1 MAKVRIYEIANELKI
16 QSKDVIEF
24 LKEKNIM
31 KKTASSA
38 IEDDVIDMVRGKFTG
53 GKSES
58 RKPQPESAGQSF
70 GKSKEEPVKTESIKT
85 ETAQTAKTEP
95 EKAVT
100 AKAEPQQAK
109 GNKTEAGKAS
119 EDGKEEVERPRK
131 KSSITAV
138 YNPQNSKTAPR
149 RQSRPQGDRHDRNDR
164 NDRNERNNR
173 PQGDRNNRPQG
184 DRHTRKKRE

>member
-100 AKAEPQQAK
+100 AKAESQHSCHSDRFCLPENGYFFHFDHFCHSDHVCLPGALT
-109 GNKTEAGKAS
+109 GVS
-119 EDGKEEVERPRK
+119 ELFCC
-131 KSSITAV
+131 S
-138 YNPQNSKTAPR
+138 
-149 RQSRPQGDRHDRNDR
+149 GDYK
-164 NDRNERNNR
+164 
-173 PQGDRNNRPQG
+173 PP
-184 DRHTRKKRE
+184 